1 MARNDPQ
8 VNIRLPVDLKER
20 LEAAALGNQRSFKA
34 EIVGRLEAYDAIWE
48 QMREL
53 VSERDKMEG
62 ELAAT
67 KDAMEQLDLATG
79 QIVANHE
86 LTKSLRASVKA
97 LDSALRSEQQITDRL
112 ISLLRTRLG
121 ATDEEISAA
130 TKGDDD

>member
-8 VNIRLPVDLKER
+8 VNVRLPVELKER
-20 LEAAALGNQRSFKA
+20 LESAALSNQRSFRA

-67 KDAMEQLDLATG
+67 KDAMEQLDIATG

-86 LTKSLRASVKA
+86 LTKSLKASVKA

-121 ATDEEISAA
+121 ATDEDIFAA